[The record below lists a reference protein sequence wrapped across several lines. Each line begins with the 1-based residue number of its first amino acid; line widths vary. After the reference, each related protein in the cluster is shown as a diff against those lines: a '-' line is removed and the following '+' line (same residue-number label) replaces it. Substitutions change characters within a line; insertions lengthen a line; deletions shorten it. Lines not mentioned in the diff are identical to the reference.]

1 MWYIINICPL
11 FVSEDALDHK
21 CFIIQHL
28 KYVFFSEKT
37 NNNDAVSE
45 SVRQN
50 IKLIESDLMVC
61 ESNLVDELQIN
72 AYLFEEE
79 TKTMKLSNRS
89 DQAHHFAEI
98 LEVMNERNF
107 LRIVDMLKR
116 CSFKHIGSSLQSS
129 YEDLKKTQVLAI
141 TSHPMCAICRMRYE
155 VDIKNLRCDLKKE
168 KLIPRRLYIEIN
180 SCQARRGHQDY
191 LWEEL
196 LSHLKSLNNE
206 SVENTFINIFDTPRH
221 QGLYECF
228 LQNFPS
234 NFDCSCGSWV

>member
-1 MWYIINICPL
+1 MIQRICDLHLIKRQQISSGITPYSQDFGTKMECLISSLKKESDLQSCATNPELATMIKRQLIISTFLTLGKLVKYLLSIGCFQQNVRIYVNIYTKDITC
-11 FVSEDALDHK
+11 
-21 CFIIQHL
+21 Q
-28 KYVFFSEKT
+28 EKT

-107 LRIVDMLKR
+107 LRIV
-116 CSFKHIGSSLQSS
+116 
-129 YEDLKKTQVLAI
+129 
-141 TSHPMCAICRMRYE
+141 IC
-155 VDIKNLRCDLKKE
+155 
-168 KLIPRRLYIEIN
+168 
-180 SCQARRGHQDY
+180 
-191 LWEEL
+191 
-196 LSHLKSLNNE
+196 
-206 SVENTFINIFDTPRH
+206 
-221 QGLYECF
+221 
-228 LQNFPS
+228 
-234 NFDCSCGSWV
+234 